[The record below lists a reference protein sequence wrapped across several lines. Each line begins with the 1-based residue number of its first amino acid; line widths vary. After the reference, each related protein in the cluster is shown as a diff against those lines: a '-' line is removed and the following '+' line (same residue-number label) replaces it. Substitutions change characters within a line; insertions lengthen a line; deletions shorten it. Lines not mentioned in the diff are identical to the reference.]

1 MRRRDAVL
9 MLGGAALAVPL
20 VAQAQLTGKIWRIG
34 YLWPA
39 PKLVPDLN
47 YVAFVQKLRE
57 LGYVEGQNMAIEYR
71 SVEGSGEG
79 LADVAAGL
87 ARLNVD
93 VIVAVATSGALAAKQ
108 ATTIPIVMLAASDPI
123 EVGLVSSYA
132 RPGGNVTGLAVSGGA
147 LSRKRLELLKETV
160 PTISRVAVLLNPRSP
175 SQSVVYWR
183 ETEIAA
189 RMMGVTLQ
197 RVEVAAPGEI
207 EAAYA
212 AIDKARVEAVIVF
225 TDPLISAERRRRADL
240 AARTAL
246 PVMNSVRTPAEL
258 GDLMSYAPNYLVLYR
273 RAAIYVDKILKGA
286 KPADLPVEEP
296 AKFDLVINL
305 KTAKAL
311 GITIPQSAL
320 LQADEQVSNGGGHYS
335 ADRFVRFDV
344 RCSR

>member
-1 MRRRDAVL
+1 MRRRDAIL

-20 VAQAQLTGKIWRIG
+20 VAQAQLTGRMWRIG

-57 LGYVEGQNMAIEYR
+57 LGYVEGQNTAIEYR

-108 ATTIPIVMLAASDPI
+108 TTTTLPIVMLAASDPI

-160 PTISRVAVLLNPRSP
+160 PTISRVAVFLNPRSP

-197 RVEVAAPGEI
+197 RVEVAAPG
-207 EAAYA
+207 AAVVA
-212 AIDKARVEAVIVF
+212 
-225 TDPLISAERRRRADL
+225 
-240 AARTAL
+240 
-246 PVMNSVRTPAEL
+246 PA
-258 GDLMSYAPNYLVLYR
+258 
-273 RAAIYVDKILKGA
+273 
-286 KPADLPVEEP
+286 
-296 AKFDLVINL
+296 
-305 KTAKAL
+305 
-311 GITIPQSAL
+311 
-320 LQADEQVSNGGGHYS
+320 
-335 ADRFVRFDV
+335 
-344 RCSR
+344 